1 MNETFDLSLRSHA
14 AVSYGEVD
22 LIHFL
27 VEQGANLE
35 LRDHDGD
42 TPILV
47 SEDPQIYELLIQLGA
62 NPDVRNHNN
71 EGIIEKILEDNNI
84 KMMQYFVDQGKLDAN
99 VVLEK
104 FNLTEEDMMEA
115 VDEGDEEEEEDE
127 DQEGMEDATN

>member
-1 MNETFDLSLRSHA
+1 M
-14 AVSYGEVD
+14 D

-115 VDEGDEEEEEDE
+115 VDEGDEEEEEDD